1 MPQIRANCPDLDANR
16 QRWALDTT
24 GPSLPCAAAYGAGA
38 GAAAA
43 GAGVGTAA
51 AGAGAVGC
59 MPPIICIQKLG
70 SNGFMAGAGAAG
82 AGKAAV
88 GAGKA
93 AVGAGK
99 NGIGAICAGAAGAP

>member
-1 MPQIRANCPDLDANR
+1 M
-16 QRWALDTT
+16 
-24 GPSLPCAAAYGAGA
+24 
-38 GAAAA
+38 
-43 GAGVGTAA
+43 GTAA

-99 NGIGAICAGAAGAP
+99 AAVGAGKNGIGAICAGAAGAP